1 MQCQGVEGLPLHSPP
16 NMCPLSSKAGAV
28 KSKACITHQ
37 PLSSRTC
44 QHGYLLLP
52 FTEAWRADLLQKLYH
67 MAGVDGKPVVFL
79 LTDSQIS
86 NESFLEDMNS
96 LLNSGNV
103 PGMYA
108 SEDKDRI
115 IGSIREWL
123 LTQGAPTTKVQ
134 QTPLTIPVHTPYTS
148 WLHRKDMLLLVQ
160 RVCTLAML
168 AHSQASMLHC
178 SLDLQCAC

>member
-1 MQCQGVEGLPLHSPP
+1 
-16 NMCPLSSKAGAV
+16 MCPLSSKAGAV

-134 QTPLTIPVHTPYTS
+134 QTPLTIQHTPYTS